1 MYIEESHLMVMAFYN
16 YSYNTCN
23 YIPGRKT
30 CPSGSTAVINSG
42 ILGKTQAANDFGAF

>member
-23 YIPGRKT
+23 YLAERR
-30 CPSGSTAVINSG
+30 AHLVA
-42 ILGKTQAANDFGAF
+42 LL